1 MSDLHLDRR
10 YVLGLAAAVAAA
22 GGAALLPSA
31 ASAAETGTDDV
42 KSWLDRHAVP
52 LPRLDSGG
60 SVDDLRALR
69 GIVCDATVVGL
80 GEPSH
85 GGRELFTLRHRALR
99 FLVERMGFRT
109 IAFEETFG
117 NGRVMDRYIAGGPG
131 DAREIAAQAGAPW
144 CSESMAALLVWLRGF
159 NRQLPKGER
168 VRFLGT
174 DLVQVRQLNFDEL
187 IAYVTTVAP
196 ESLPTLEAHLTHIG
210 MHGSPGE
217 HIGWLLSRTPEE
229 RTALLEH
236 ADAVHE
242 LVVGLPTGPS
252 MMDAEIARQHARVIR
267 GFHAFYQSNDRAM
280 RDLFMAD
287 AVDWWRG
294 LTGEKTVYWGA
305 TVHTSTSPEVT
316 YTIPPRPTVTH
327 APTGAHLRR
336 RHGRDYLNIG
346 VVFGQGELYVGWET
360 GSPRPYAI
368 PEPRE
373 GTTDEILGRAKLPNY
388 LIDLRAKASGPV
400 AQWLDGPAEMRGVNS
415 AYFPDRDAEYVMT
428 MDRLSAGF
436 EAIMYVHRTSAYV
449 PIT

>member
-22 GGAALLPSA
+22 GGAALLPSK
-31 ASAAETGTDDV
+31 ASAEGPAGDV
-42 KSWLDRHAVP
+42 KSWLDCHAVP

-69 GIVCDATVVGL
+69 GIVGDAPIVGL

-131 DAREIAAQAGAPW
+131 DPRVLAGEAGAPW
-144 CSESMAALLVWLRGF
+144 CSESMAALLLWLRDF
-159 NRQLPKGER
+159 NRRLPEDER

-174 DLVQVRQLNFDEL
+174 DLVGVRSVNFDEL
-187 IAYVTTVAP
+187 TAYVADVAP
-196 ESLPTLEAHLTHIG
+196 ESLPTLSAHLEHIG
-210 MHGSPGE
+210 MHGSPPE
-217 HIGWLLSRTPEE
+217 HMGWLLSRTLEE
-229 RTALLEH
+229 REVLLEH
-236 ADAVHE
+236 AEAVHDMV
-242 LVVGLPTGPS
+242 LAMPGPS
-252 MMDAEIARQHARVIR
+252 TMDAEVARQHARVIR
-267 GFHAFYQSNDRAM
+267 GFYAFYRSNDRAM

-287 AVDWWRG
+287 AIDWWRG
-294 LTGEKTVYWGA
+294 LTGAKTVYWGA

-336 RHGRDYLNIG
+336 RHGRGYRNIG

-368 PEPRE
+368 SAPRE
-373 GTTDEILGRAKLPNY
+373 GTTDEILGRADRPNY

-400 AQWLDGPAEMRGVNS
+400 AQWLDGPAELRGINS
-415 AYFPDRDAEYVMT
+415 AYYPDRDAEYVLT
-428 MDRLSAGF
+428 LDRLSAGF
-436 EAIMYVHRTSAYV
+436 EAVMYIHRTAAYT
-449 PIT
+449 PITL